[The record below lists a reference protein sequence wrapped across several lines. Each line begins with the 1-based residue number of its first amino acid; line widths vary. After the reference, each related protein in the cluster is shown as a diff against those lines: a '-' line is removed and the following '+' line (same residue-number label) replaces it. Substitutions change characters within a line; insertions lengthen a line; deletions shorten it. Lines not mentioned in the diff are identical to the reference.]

1 MIKFILLSVIN
12 VMTYA
17 LLAYV
22 ILSWLIT
29 ARIGGQTVGRIY
41 LSLAQLLEPILTPIR
56 KIVPMFGTVEL
67 APLIAFIVLRV
78 LSSFI
83 NRPFMWRL
91 LI

>member
-56 KIVPMFGTVEL
+56 KIVPMFGTVDL

-83 NRPFMWRL
+83 NRAL
-91 LI
+91 